1 MAKGKTVLIRLVS
14 MAGTGFAYTSTKN
27 PVNVQRKLLLR
38 KYDPVLGAH
47 THFKVCSF
55 PYLIFDSLSFL
66 LTFFFSFF
74 LLLLLLLKEERISRR
89 RIVQGK

>member
-55 PYLIFDSLSFL
+55 LILSLFLFLFYLLFSFLSF
-66 LTFFFSFF
+66 FF
-74 LLLLLLLKEERISRR
+74 
-89 RIVQGK
+89 